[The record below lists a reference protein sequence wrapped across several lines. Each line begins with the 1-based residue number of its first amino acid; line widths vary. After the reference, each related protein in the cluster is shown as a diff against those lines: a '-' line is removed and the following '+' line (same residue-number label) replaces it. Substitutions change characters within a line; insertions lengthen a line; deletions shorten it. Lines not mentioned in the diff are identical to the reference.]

1 MKRILMK
8 YDEPSDQLLIE
19 LMKEVAI
26 EARNKAILVK
36 KQMSETILNEIAT
49 LQAKLKANSI

>member
-1 MKRILMK
+1 MK